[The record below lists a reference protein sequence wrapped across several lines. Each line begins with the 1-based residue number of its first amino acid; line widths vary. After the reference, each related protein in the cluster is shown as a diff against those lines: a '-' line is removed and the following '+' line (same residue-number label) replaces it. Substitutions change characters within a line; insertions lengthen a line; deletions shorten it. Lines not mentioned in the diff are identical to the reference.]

1 MGITHILKNSTV
13 IRQTG
18 SAQLLRLIL
27 AETHCGALHAPNHGS
42 MEDNTDAV
50 DTVVTFSCDRG
61 YRLQGSEKRKCTT
74 QGTWDG
80 VEAKCIGQLLIYI
93 VLYNSSIQY

>member
-1 MGITHILKNSTV
+1 MCLLQYEILPV

-18 SAQLLRLIL
+18 PAQLVCLIL
-27 AETHCGALHAPNHGS
+27 AETHCGSLHAPNHGS
-42 MEDNTDAV
+42 MEDSSDAV

-80 VEAKCIGQLLIYI
+80 VETKCIGQLVINVVVQNKYF
-93 VLYNSSIQY
+93 IQS